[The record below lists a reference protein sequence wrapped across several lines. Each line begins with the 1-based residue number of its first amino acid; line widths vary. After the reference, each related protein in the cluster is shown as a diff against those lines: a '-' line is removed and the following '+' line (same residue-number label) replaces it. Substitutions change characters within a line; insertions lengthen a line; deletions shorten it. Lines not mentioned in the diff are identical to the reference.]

1 MAGLITITAKLSAK
15 TAGDTLVDNNT
26 YIFSHSMTGD
36 QVYQSNPSITTTAGA
51 LSLSPVDQTARY
63 HLFIRNQDAT
73 NEVLLSFNGGSTWPI
88 VILPGKSMG
97 PITVA
102 ASQTLWLDAQVGT
115 CIVEAVAAEI

>member
-1 MAGLITITAKLSAK
+1 MPGTISINAKLSAR

-26 YIFSHSMTGD
+26 TIFTHAMTGD
-36 QVYQSNPSITTTAGA
+36 QVYQANPAITTTAAA

-73 NEVLLSFNGGSTWPI
+73 NEVLLSFNGGSTWPV

-102 ASQTLWLDAQVGT
+102 ASQTLWLDAQVAT